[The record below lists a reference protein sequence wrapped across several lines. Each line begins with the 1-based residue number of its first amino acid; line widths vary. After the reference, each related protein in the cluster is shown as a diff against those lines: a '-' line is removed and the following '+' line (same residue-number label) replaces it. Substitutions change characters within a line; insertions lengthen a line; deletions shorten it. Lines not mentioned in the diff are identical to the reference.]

1 MRNGGKDMTK
11 KDYELIA
18 TIIRGH
24 QDGGK
29 NDMVVRGLALSMAIE
44 FQKDNP
50 RFNKERFIKAC
61 TRIK

>member
-1 MRNGGKDMTK
+1 MTK

-29 NDMVVRGLALSMAIE
+29 HDMVVRWLALSMAIE

-61 TRIK
+61 TRVK